1 MTKKQFVVNYLTP
14 MLKALNDGIDYC
26 DYLVTQYGSE
36 YVEIVYLDGYR
47 KRVNVTADSNYA
59 IAIDV
64 LRSGG
69 F

>member
-1 MTKKQFVVNYLTP
+1 MNKKQFVVNYLTP
-14 MLKALNDGIDYC
+14 MLKALNERIDYC
-26 DYLVTQYGSE
+26 DYLITQYDSE
-36 YVEIVYLDGYR
+36 YVEIVYQNGYR

-59 IAIDV
+59 IAVDV